1 MRKFVNI
8 PRMVKEC
15 SQLCDKMI
23 QRQACGRSSAGKES
37 NVSERRPILSGI
49 HGPADVQALRDD
61 QIPALCAELRETLV
75 ETVTENGGHL
85 ASNLG
90 AVELSV
96 AIHRVFNCPQDHI
109 IFDVG
114 HQSYVHKLLTDRYGR
129 FSTLRRGGGVS
140 GFTKRDESEYDCFG
154 AGHSST
160 SLSAALGFAQA
171 DRMAGSDAFTVAVV
185 GDGAF
190 TGGMI
195 HEALNN
201 VTRGL
206 RLIIIINENEMSISK
221 NIGRFATHMARL
233 RRKSGYFNAKAG
245 ISRFIKRIPLI
256 GNGLFCAI
264 RDTKKAFKNA
274 MYGSNYFEDMGLYYL
289 GPADGNDY
297 ASVELLLKEAK
308 RLNDSVVIHL
318 KTRKGKGYAPAEADP
333 GFYHGMPPAGSTPCE
348 NFSHRLGEILT
359 QVSAEDDRVCAI
371 TAAMS
376 EGTGLE
382 SFRAARPDRFF
393 DVGIA
398 EEHALT
404 FAAGLAASGYRPVT
418 AIYSTFMQRAYD
430 QVIHD
435 VALQRLPVVMC
446 IDRAGLSQA
455 DGATHHG
462 IFDVSFLS
470 SVPGVAIYTPATFAG
485 LDLSVRT
492 ALASG
497 QPAAIRYPNG
507 GECPRVLAAFYQG
520 GAPDSIGVRADYKPE
535 DKAAVQAVI
544 LVHGRMAAEAL
555 AAKEL
560 LAGQGITAGVLLC
573 EYLKPYDK
581 LAAEVRSL
589 LPDGVP
595 ILFAEE
601 EIRAGGFGMMLSDA
615 LGRDPAFFASRA
627 HRILAVDD
635 SFVPQDIPEPIRHTA
650 GVDAEAMAEAV
661 RVLLEA

>member
-1 MRKFVNI
+1 M
-8 PRMVKEC
+8 
-15 SQLCDKMI
+15 
-23 QRQACGRSSAGKES
+23 
-37 NVSERRPILSGI
+37 SERRPILSSI
-49 HGPADVQALRDD
+49 HGPRDVQALAKE
-61 QIPALCAELRETLV
+61 QISDLCAELRETLV

-90 AVELSV
+90 AVELSL
-96 AIHRVFNCPQDHI
+96 AIHRVFDCPHDHI

-114 HQSYVHKLLTDRYGR
+114 HQSYVHKLLTDRYER
-129 FSTLRRGGGVS
+129 FSTLRQGGGVS

-171 DRMAGSDAFTVAVV
+171 DRMMGSDAYTVAVV

-206 RLIIIINENEMSISK
+206 RLIIVINENEMSISK

-233 RRKSGYFNAKAG
+233 RRKSGYFSAKAG

-256 GNGLFCAI
+256 GKWLFGVI
-264 RDTKKAFKNA
+264 RSAKKAFKNA

-297 ASVELLLKEAK
+297 ASVELLLREAK
-308 RLNDSVVIHL
+308 KVNDSVVIHL
-318 KTRKGKGYAPAEADP
+318 KTRKGCGYAPAEEDP
-333 GFYHGMPPAGSTPCE
+333 GFYHGMSPTGTASCE
-348 NFSHRLGEILT
+348 NFSHRMGEILIEE
-359 QVSAEDDRVCAI
+359 SARDDRICAI

-376 EGTGLE
+376 EGTGIE
-382 SFRAARPDRFF
+382 AFHAARPDRFF

-404 FAAGLAASGYRPVT
+404 FAAGLAAEGYKPVT

-430 QVIHD
+430 QIIHD
-435 VALQRLPVVMC
+435 IALQRLPVVMC
-446 IDRAGLSQA
+446 IDRAGLSQG

-462 IFDVSFLS
+462 IFDVAFLS
-470 SVPGVAIYTPATFAG
+470 SVPGMVIYTPASFAG
-485 LDLSVRT
+485 LALSVKT

-497 QPAAIRYPNG
+497 VPTAIRYPNG
-507 GECPRVLAAFYQG
+507 GECPRVLKAFYAD
-520 GAPDSIGVRADYKPE
+520 GAPDAIGVRADYKPE
-535 DKAAVQAVI
+535 DQPTLQAVI
-544 LVHGRMAAEAL
+544 VVHGRMASEAL
-555 AAKEL
+555 RAEEMLAAD
-560 LAGQGITAGVLLC
+560 GISVGVLLC

-581 LAAEVRSL
+581 LAADVRAL

-601 EIRAGGFGMMLSDA
+601 EIRAGGFGMMLTDA
-615 LGRDPAFFASRA
+615 LSRDPAFFKGRQ
-627 HRILAVDD
+627 HGILAVDD
-635 SFVPQDIPEPIRHTA
+635 SFVIQDKPEPIRHTA
-650 GVDAEAMAEAV
+650 GVDADAMATIISAWTAEKN
-661 RVLLEA
+661 R